1 MRHRPF
7 GLRPNLRTKCLFVRI
22 RVVRIVVLIHTIK
35 FRIFCA
41 HRRFDVLIMIRVIR
55 RHPARGDD
63 DLTPVRP
70 HGVDLLL
77 TRLLIRDHD
86 VWKSTNRTRHRDR
99 RTRVPTRR
107 RDDRHPRLQLS
118 RFQRSRQNF
127 LRDSILN
134 TPARIQV
141 LALAINLH
149 LWIRTEFTQIDH
161 RRPTDELLRHHRSVR
176 DSRVRRPP
184 VLRLRRRVAEHRR
197 QRALERDLRHFR
209 VDIDADVDVFTARVA
224 DGRAFGR
231 RASIASPRRSPPECR
246 VRARPVRG
254 ARGRRVRALNRA
266 CAGVTSVIRR
276 GDPAPVRRTRARVP
290 PSPRDGATARRRGRA
305 DDVGFVVYE
314 RSGVVS

>member
-1 MRHRPF
+1 
-7 GLRPNLRTKCLFVRI
+7 
-22 RVVRIVVLIHTIK
+22 
-35 FRIFCA
+35 
-41 HRRFDVLIMIRVIR
+41 MIRVIR
-55 RHPARGDD
+55 RHPARCDD
-63 DLTPVRP
+63 DLPPIRP
-70 HGVDLLL
+70 HGVNLLL
-77 TRLLIRDHD
+77 ARLLIRNHD
-86 VWKSTNRTRHRDR
+86 VWKPANRTRHRNR

-184 VLRLRRRVAEHRR
+184 VLGVRHRQVAEHRR
-197 QRALERDLRHFR
+197 QRALDRDLRHFG
-209 VDIDADVDVFTARVA
+209 VDVDADVNVFTARVA

-231 RASIASPRRSPPECR
+231 RASVASPRRSPPGIR

-254 ARGRRVRALNRA
+254 ARGRRVRAPNRA
-266 CAGVTSVIRR
+266 CARSHLS
-276 GDPAPVRRTRARVP
+276 DPSCRPGASPPYASGERV
-290 PSPRDGATARRRGRA
+290 
-305 DDVGFVVYE
+305 
-314 RSGVVS
+314 